1 MLLPLQLVYRLALGL
16 RQVISRLPDTGAA
29 HPAGIVFQGGD
40 LSLEMLLACYSR
52 GIFPWFNEDQPKLWW
67 SPNPR
72 CMMEPE
78 RYHLPRRAARGIR
91 RAGFAITL
99 DADFPA
105 VLRGCADRP
114 STWLS
119 EEMQEAYQRLHD
131 VGYAHSVEAWQDGR
145 LVGGLYGVALGRA
158 FFGESMF
165 HIVPEASRACMAAL
179 NALLRLRGVT
189 LLDCQQDTPH
199 VLAQGAV
206 MVPRSEFERRL
217 GLALA
222 WDPESP
228 DALTA
233 EYLGHGPMEV
243 MWPWL
248 PWATRYV
255 HENGVWSI
263 AARERVISVFNG

>member
-1 MLLPLQLVYRLALGL
+1 MLLPLYLVFRLATGL
-16 RQVISRLPDTGAA
+16 RQVIPQLPPTSGA
-29 HPAGIVFQGGD
+29 HPSGAVFHGGD
-40 LSLEMLLACYSR
+40 LSLEMLLACYSQ
-52 GIFPWFNEDQPKLWW
+52 GIFPWFNEDQPPLWW
-67 SPNPR
+67 SPDPR
-72 CMMEPE
+72 CMLEPGS
-78 RYHLPRRAARGIR
+78 YHLPRRAARSIR

-99 DADFPA
+99 DADFA
-105 VLRGCADRP
+105 GVLRGCADRP

-119 EEMQEAYQRLHD
+119 EDMREAYQRLHD
-131 VGYAHSVEAWQDGR
+131 VGYAHSVEAWLDGR

-165 HIVPEASRACMAAL
+165 HTVSEASRACMAAL
-179 NALLRLRGVT
+179 NALLVLRGAT

-206 MVPRSEFERRL
+206 NVPRTEFERRL
-217 GLALA
+217 KLAMT
-222 WDPESP
+222 WDPDSG

-233 EYLGHGPMEV
+233 EYLGRGPMHV

-255 HENGVWSI
+255 HEDGAWKPSATESI
-263 AARERVISVFNG
+263 ISVVG